1 MNNWTSQ
8 IVLSHIT
15 GNIFQHLGYEVEYIP
30 TSTSDQWGALA
41 YGTAHVQVE
50 IWQGTMADA
59 SSTRQYDGSGLGL
72 AISKQLCELMQ
83 GDIRVDSTLEEGSC
97 FTFEVTLLPTQS

>member
-1 MNNWTSQ
+1 M
-8 IVLSHIT
+8 
-15 GNIFQHLGYEVEYIP
+15 
-30 TSTSDQWGALA
+30 GALA

-83 GDIRVDSTLEEGSC
+83 GEY
-97 FTFEVTLLPTQS
+97 QSG